1 MKLNDSQL
9 KQVAAW
15 FAAGERLSD
24 IQRRIADEFG
34 IEMTYLDVRLLVSGL
49 PQPEEK
55 RDAAAE
61 ESSAAAS
68 ESGRAALE
76 PDATDPDQEMPDGD
90 DGSADPAKDG
100 QAAGAGSVS
109 VSMSPIAIPG
119 TIASGSVAFSD
130 GTSGKWYL
138 DEMGRLG
145 LADLPQGYRP
155 PPADG
160 ADFQRQIVSLLRSKG
175 MM

>member
-24 IQRRIADEFG
+24 IQRRIAEEFG
-34 IEMTYLDVRLLVSGL
+34 IEMTYLDVRLLVSDL

-68 ESGRAALE
+68 ESGCAASE
-76 PDATDPDQEMPDGD
+76 SDVADTEQGMSDNDAGCAE
-90 DGSADPAKDG
+90 AAKEEE
-100 QAAGAGSVS
+100 ASGAGSVS

-119 TIASGSVAFSD
+119 TIAAGSVVFSD

-138 DEMGRLG
+138 DETGRLG

>member
-24 IQRRIADEFG
+24 IQRRISEEFG
-34 IEMTYLDVRLLVSGL
+34 VEMTYLDVRLLVAEL

-55 RDAAAE
+55 SDVPSPE
-61 ESSAAAS
+61 SAAAP
-68 ESGRAALE
+68 ESGAGSEELDAA
-76 PDATDPDQEMPDGD
+76 DPEQEMPGCD
-90 DGSADPAKDG
+90 DGSADAANG
-100 QAAGAGSVS
+100 EQASGSVS

-119 TIASGSVAFSD
+119 TIAAGSVVFSD

-138 DEMGRLG
+138 DETGRLG